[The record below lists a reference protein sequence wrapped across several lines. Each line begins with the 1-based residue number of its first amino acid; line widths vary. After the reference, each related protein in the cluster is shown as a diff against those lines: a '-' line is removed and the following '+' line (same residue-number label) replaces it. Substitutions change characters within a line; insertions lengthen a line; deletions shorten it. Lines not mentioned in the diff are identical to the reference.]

1 MISYRNVNPNKRF
14 SASREEENSLLF
26 TSFFMPLVAIALM
39 WLVKAFEHVSG
50 YDLAVHGIFPRTLKG
65 LQGVLFSP
73 FLHGDWQHLVSNSLP
88 FLILGFLMLYSY
100 RKVAFK
106 SFVFIWFASGFMVWL
121 TGRPSYH
128 IGASNLV
135 YGFAFFL
142 FFSGIFRRD
151 IQSIAMALL
160 VTFIYGSMVWG
171 IFPFRWEI
179 SWEGHLMGGISG
191 AVMAWYYRKVDLPE
205 PVELEDEEEDDD
217 AFFDDDDD
225 SPIRY
230 LYKEDE
236 DRAHPDGR

>member
-1 MISYRNVNPNKRF
+1 
-14 SASREEENSLLF
+14 
-26 TSFFMPLVAIALM
+26 
-39 WLVKAFEHVSG
+39 
-50 YDLAVHGIFPRTLKG
+50 
-65 LQGVLFSP
+65 
-73 FLHGDWQHLVSNSLP
+73 
-88 FLILGFLMLYSY
+88 
-100 RKVAFK
+100 
-106 SFVFIWFASGFMVWL
+106 
-121 TGRPSYH
+121 
-128 IGASNLV
+128 
-135 YGFAFFL
+135 
-142 FFSGIFRRD
+142 
-151 IQSIAMALL
+151 MALL